1 MISSP
6 AISRLLHSAS
16 LVLLAV
22 TLALPLA
29 GQPVRA
35 QDEDVDE
42 HPFAAQV
49 AELMAGMDAWDRV
62 GQLFLVTFVGDD
74 ANSDSAIAD
83 LITNYRIGGVVLL
96 SSNGNITDYQDP
108 VTQVAELVNELQSR
122 AFEPPEQEG
131 TLPAPEVPSP
141 ESPSIP
147 LIIAIDH
154 EGDGPPFSRILSG
167 LTAIPTNMA
176 VGATWRPA
184 HAEAVGRIVGAE
196 LSALGINMVLGPS
209 LDVLE
214 IPRPE
219 SPGGLGTRTFGGDP
233 YWVGLMGQA
242 YTRGVHRGSANK
254 VAVVAKHF
262 PGHGGSDRE
271 PDQEV
276 STVRKS
282 LEQLKQIELAPFFAV
297 TGNASVAT
305 DTVDALMTSHIRYQG
320 FQGNIRESTRPISF
334 DPQALDTIMELPE
347 FSTWRTAGGVIV
359 SDALGVR
366 AVKRFYDPQ
375 LQDFPHRQIA
385 QDAFLAGNDLLLLS
399 EFALTSA
406 YSDQVSNIRDT
417 LDWFHEMYNTDVSFQ
432 ARVDQSVERILY
444 LKLGLYQGDFSLEN
458 ALVPVS
464 QVADQVGKGR
474 NDIVLL
480 AQDAITLIAP
490 SPDELADR
498 LPSPPNKSE
507 TIVIFSDVR
516 TARQCAACPGRE
528 YLGLNAIQNAILRLY
543 GPDGTNQV
551 LPGNLNSFSFQ
562 ELEGFLQRP
571 PSLAPTP
578 TPEPEVTPEPPPLI
592 QTALERADWIIFGML
607 DVIPGQPQSD
617 ALKTF
622 LSERPDIASSAKIVV
637 LAFNAPYFLDTT
649 EISKLTAYY
658 GVYSKV
664 EPFVETAVKAV
675 FQQFKPR
682 GASPVS
688 ILGTGYDLIVATS
701 PDPDQVI
708 QLFFDQEGATAGE
721 AGSGAPGPPDLR
733 VGDSLRLRTGV
744 IVDHNGNP
752 VPDGTLV
759 QFTISY
765 LSEGL
770 GFDVPQPEVV
780 TAGGVARIDIPLNV
794 PGQLQIKASSG
805 EARAS
810 VGLAVSVFEDQPP
823 IIQEI
828 TPAPTSTSTPIPPT
842 PTSTPTRIPP
852 TPTATPS
859 PSPTAT
865 PAPIIVPYNP
875 TEPYLDTGQ
884 MASSLIGAALLA
896 AGGLVVGL
904 LVRQENPGLGIRLS
918 LLTVIGGLLGYN
930 YYALALPGADQL
942 QVWMGGWTAALVTWA
957 MALLT
962 LLIGGLWLSRRS

>member
-1 MISSP
+1 M
-6 AISRLLHSAS
+6 SRLFRSAT
-16 LVLLAV
+16 LLLLMVA
-22 TLALPLA
+22 LALPLA
-29 GQPVRA
+29 GRPVRA
-35 QDEDVDE
+35 QDSDPSEN
-42 HPFAAQV
+42 PFAAQV
-49 AELMAGMDAWDRV
+49 AELMAGMDARDRV
-62 GQLFLVTFVGDD
+62 GQLFLVTFVGDAVSTD
-74 ANSDSAIAD
+74 TAIAD

-108 VTQVAELVNELQSR
+108 VTQIAGLVNDLQSR
-122 AFEPPEQEG
+122 AFEAPDREGELPEAAE
-131 TLPAPEVPSP
+131 TAH
-141 ESPSIP
+141 ESPFIP
-147 LIIAIDH
+147 LIVAIDH
-154 EGDGPPFSRILSG
+154 EGDGPPFSRVLSG
-167 LTAIPTNMA
+167 LTAIPNNMA
-176 VGATWRPA
+176 IGATWRPT
-184 HAEAVGRIVGAE
+184 HAQAIGRIVGSE
-196 LSALGINMVLGPS
+196 LSALGINMLLGPS

-219 SPGGLGTRTFGGDP
+219 SPAGLGTRTFGGDP

-242 YTRGVHRGSANK
+242 YTRGVHQGSANR

-282 LEQLKQIELAPFFAV
+282 LEQLKQIELAPFFSV
-297 TGNASVAT
+297 TGDAPVPT

-347 FSTWRTAGGVIV
+347 FSAWRTAGGVIV

-399 EFALTSA
+399 EFALTSS

-417 LDWFHEMYNTDVSFQ
+417 INWFYEMYSADVSFQ
-432 ARVDQSVERILY
+432 ARVDQSVERILH
-444 LKLGLYQGDFSLEN
+444 LKLRLYQGDFSLEN

-464 QVADQVGKGR
+464 QVAEQVGKGR
-474 NDIVLL
+474 NDVVLL
-480 AQDAITLIAP
+480 AQDAISLIAP
-490 SPDELADR
+490 SLDELADR
-498 LPSPPNKSE
+498 LPSPPNKNE
-507 TIVIFSDVR
+507 TIVVFSDVR
-516 TARQCAACPGRE
+516 TARQCPACPGRE

-562 ELEGFLQRP
+562 ELEDFLQRP

-592 QTALERADWIIFGML
+592 QTALERADWIVFGML

-617 ALKTF
+617 AVKAF
-622 LSERPDIASSAKIVV
+622 LSERPDIASNAKIIV

-708 QLFFDQEGATAGE
+708 QLFFDQEGAAAGE
-721 AGSGAPGPPDLR
+721 PAAGAPGPPDLR

-780 TAGGVARIDIPLNV
+780 TDWGVARIDIPLNV

-805 EARAS
+805 DARAS

-828 TPAPTSTSTPIPPT
+828 TPAPTSSPTAIPPT
-842 PTSTPTRIPP
+842 PTPTPTRVLP
-852 TPTATPS
+852 TRTATPS

-875 TEPYLDTGQ
+875 TQPYLDMGQ
-884 MASSLIGAALLA
+884 MASSLIGAVLLA
-896 AGGLVVGL
+896 GSGLAIGV
-904 LVRQENPGLGIRLS
+904 LVRQENPELGIRLS
-918 LLTVIGGLLGYN
+918 LLTAIGGLLGYN
-930 YYALALPGADQL
+930 YYALALPGAEQL
-942 QVWMGGWTAALVTWA
+942 RLWMGGWTAALLTWA
-957 MALLT
+957 TSLLT
-962 LLIGGLWLSRRS
+962 LLIGGLWLGRRG

>member
-1 MISSP
+1 M
-6 AISRLLHSAS
+6 SRLIRSMS
-16 LVLLAV
+16 LVLLL
-22 TLALPLA
+22 LAIVLPLA

-35 QDEDVDE
+35 QDTDGDQ

-49 AELMAGMDAWDRV
+49 AELMAGMDARDRV
-62 GQLFLVTFVGDD
+62 GQLFLVTFVGDTAD
-74 ANSDSAIAD
+74 SDTAIAD

-96 SSNGNITDYQDP
+96 SSNDNITDYQDP
-108 VTQVAELVNELQSR
+108 VTQIAGLVNELQSR
-122 AFEPPEQEG
+122 AFEPPSQEDL
-131 TLPAPEVPSP
+131 LPETAGQTPVSP
-141 ESPSIP
+141 FIP
-147 LIIAIDH
+147 LIVAIDH
-154 EGDGPPFSRILSG
+154 EGDGPPFTRILSG
-167 LTAIPTNMA
+167 LTAIPNNMA
-176 VGATWRPA
+176 IGATWRPA
-184 HAEAVGRIVGAE
+184 HAEAIGRIVGAE
-196 LSALGINMVLGPS
+196 LSALGINMLLGPS

-242 YTRGVHRGSANK
+242 YTRGVHQGSANR

-297 TGNASVAT
+297 TGNASVPS

-347 FSTWRTAGGVIV
+347 FSSWRTAGGVIV

-399 EFALTSA
+399 EFASTSVYA
-406 YSDQVSNIRDT
+406 DQVSSIKDT
-417 LDWFHEMYNTDVSFQ
+417 LGWFYEMYNADVSFQ
-432 ARVDQSVERILY
+432 ARVDKAVERILY
-444 LKLGLYQGDFSLEN
+444 LKLELYHGDFSLEDT
-458 ALVPVS
+458 LVPVS
-464 QVADQVGKGR
+464 QVADQVGRGR
-474 NDIVLL
+474 NDVVLL

-490 SPDELADR
+490 SADELADR

-516 TARQCAACPGRE
+516 TARQCTACPSRE
-528 YLGLNAIQNAILRLY
+528 YLGLNDIQNAILRLY
-543 GPDGTNQV
+543 GPAGTNQV
-551 LPGNLNSFSFQ
+551 LPGNLNSLSFQ
-562 ELEGFLQRP
+562 ELEDFLQRP
-571 PSLAPTP
+571 PPLAATP
-578 TPEPEVTPEPPPLI
+578 TPEPEITPEPPPLI
-592 QTALERADWIIFGML
+592 QTALERADWIIFGMV
-607 DVIPGQPQSD
+607 DVVPGQPQSD

-622 LSERPDIASSAKIVV
+622 LSERPDIASNAKIIA
-637 LAFNAPYFLDTT
+637 LAFNAPYYLDTT

-658 GVYSKV
+658 GIYSKV

-682 GASPVS
+682 GAPPVS

-708 QLFFDQEGATAGE
+708 QLFFDQEGTTTGE
-721 AGSGAPGPPDLR
+721 TGAAGAPGPPDLR

-780 TAGGVARIDIPLNV
+780 TARGVARIDIPLNV

-828 TPAPTSTSTPIPPT
+828 TPAPTSTATPIPPT

-852 TPTATPS
+852 TPTVTPS

-865 PAPIIVPYNP
+865 PAPIVVPYNP
-875 TEPYLDTGQ
+875 TQPYLDIRQ
-884 MASSLIGAALLA
+884 MASSLIGAVLLGA
-896 AGGLVVGL
+896 MGL
-904 LVRQENPGLGIRLS
+904 LVRRENPGLGIRLS
-918 LLTVIGGLLGYN
+918 LLTVIGGLVGYN
-930 YYALALPGADQL
+930 YYALALPGAEQL
-942 QVWMGGWTAALVTWA
+942 RMWMGSWTATFVSWAL
-957 MALLT
+957 ALLT
-962 LLIGGLWLSRRS
+962 LVISGLWLRKRR